1 MSPKTPSTKPLGVNK
16 SHKHTL
22 LYKAMKYILSLVL
35 LCFFAACGAKVATDK
50 SSELENLKQQQQSI
64 QSQIKSL
71 ESELGVKPDTNDR
84 AIQATAVEVVELQ
97 TQAFRHFL
105 EIQGTIEAKDNVG
118 VSAKQPGII
127 TQLYATEGQQVVK
140 GTLLATLDD
149 AIFQQGLQELQ
160 TSLDFAR
167 TIYSK
172 QKSLWD
178 KQIGTEIQ
186 YLTAKNNVETIER
199 KLATLHEQAELYKI
213 YAPLS
218 GVIDEVYI
226 QIGEGVMVGMPAF
239 RIVNL
244 KNVKVS
250 VNIAENYTGKARV
263 GNSVEVM
270 LPDLNKSINGKI
282 SKVGTIIN
290 PIDRTFN
297 IEVSV
302 PNSGD
307 LRPNMIAMIKL
318 QDYGNANTIV
328 VPINAIQNSEEGSY
342 VFVVDEKNGTQNAR
356 KQIITTGM
364 IYGTA
369 AEVTKGLKM
378 GDKIVTTGY
387 QDLVNGQAIKY

>member
-1 MSPKTPSTKPLGVNK
+1 
-16 SHKHTL
+16 
-22 LYKAMKYILSLVL
+22 MKYIFSFFIIAL
-35 LCFFAACGAKVATDK
+35 FAACGGTAGSNDK
-50 SSELENLKQQQQSI
+50 AAELEKLKQEQQSI
-64 QSQIKSL
+64 TDQIKSI
-71 ESELGVKPDTNDR
+71 ESELGIKPDTTER
-84 AIQATAVEVVELQ
+84 TSKATAVEITDLQ

-105 EIQGTIEAKDNVG
+105 EIQGTIEAKDNIG
-118 VSAKQPGII
+118 VSPKQPGII
-127 TQLYATEGQQVVK
+127 NQVNVIEGQQVSK
-140 GTLLATLDD
+140 GALLATLDD

-160 TSLDFAR
+160 TGLEFAR
-167 TIYSK
+167 TIYAK

-213 YAPLS
+213 YAPIS
-218 GVIDEVYI
+218 GVVDEVHVK
-226 QIGEGVMVGMPAF
+226 IGEGAMVGMPAF

-244 KNVKVS
+244 NNVKVS
-250 VNIAENYTGKARV
+250 VNVAENYTGKARV
-263 GNSVEVM
+263 GNAVEVT
-270 LPDLNKSINGKI
+270 LPDLNKTLNGKI

-302 PNSGD
+302 PNNGN

-328 VPINAIQNSEEGSY
+328 VPINAVQNSEEGSY
-342 VFVVDEKNGTQNAR
+342 VFVVDEKNGTTIAR
-356 KQIITTGM
+356 KQIIKVGM
-364 IYGTA
+364 IYGAA
-369 AEVTKGLKM
+369 AEVSEGLKL

-387 QDLVNGQAIKY
+387 QDLVNGQLIKY